1 MQKKR
6 KKNRTGIIIV
16 GAAVVLMVALMI
28 VWQQYESK
36 NKARL
41 KASLL
46 TADVPDT
53 AIVDTGPR
61 AEKEEATIPD
71 DPEEILAIA
80 AEALEDAGYF
90 KPGDLIKGFRVYVL
104 LKKCLDC
111 NGDPDKVAELAMRL
125 KERSAEGYGPWRVE
139 SNNLD
144 DLDNRIKKAKQ
155 I

>member
-6 KKNRTGIIIV
+6 KKNKTGIIIV

-28 VWQQYESK
+28 IWQQYESK

-53 AIVDTGPR
+53 AIQDTGPR
-61 AEKEEATIPD
+61 AEKQKAVIPD
-71 DPEEILAIA
+71 DPEKILVIA

-90 KPGDLIKGFRVYVL
+90 KPGDFTKGFRVYVL
-104 LKKCLDC
+104 LKKCLNC

-125 KERSAEGYGPWRVE
+125 KERSAEGYGAWHVE
-139 SNNLD
+139 RSNLD
-144 DLDNRIKKAKQ
+144 DLDSRIEKAKQ
-155 I
+155 M